1 MTIVYIVLAILTIY
15 LYISKKYISFLLC
28 YVALMSNI
36 FMLDT
41 IGSSIRGSDLCF
53 FMNIVLLPFALSRR
67 IASKMNDKKIIF
79 PLNLLLLYIIFEFII
94 TTTSG
99 ADTVGYALKVAR
111 IPLMFLAYYPFSTI
125 PLDKYKKFI
134 RIMFVITIIQGVLFL
149 LQFVGIK
156 LLAGR
161 FSEGDS
167 AYTFALNIPTFIYFY
182 LFYSLEAEYVKKYK
196 YIILVSFIAIL
207 LLTFVRAIIIS
218 TMLCLIVYIVMQR
231 GIKRSLFLIIAI
243 LVITPIAFR
252 VMEKKTQTH
261 DYSHSTTEEIKL
273 LFTGIDNIR
282 NLGNSSGTSI
292 FRIAMLIERFDYLIK
307 NPEHL
312 LFGVG
317 TIHEDS
323 PKCYNRF
330 FFELGTKNEERHYGK
345 CMIESGDITWVPIT
359 LRYGLIGIAIHMAVL
374 ILIAKMAYNRKDLLK
389 ILFPLILLYF
399 IKSFDGPLFE
409 RPIAY
414 LEISLYLSLFA
425 RCYTEKR
432 IIK

>member
-1 MTIVYIVLAILTIY
+1 MTFIYITLTIISIY
-15 LYISKKYISFLLC
+15 LYVSKRYLSFLLC
-28 YVALMSNI
+28 YTALMTDL
-36 FMLDT
+36 FMLNT
-41 IGSSIRGSDLCF
+41 LSSSIRGSDLCLAITF
-53 FMNIVLLPFALSRR
+53 TILPFALMRR
-67 IASKMNDKKIIF
+67 NKNRVTDRKINNIVRLF
-79 PLNLLLLYIIFEFII
+79 VFFIIFELLWTII
-94 TTTSG
+94 DQSET
-99 ADTVGYALKVAR
+99 AGYAIKVIR
-111 IPLMFLAYYPFSTI
+111 VSILLLSYYPFSTI
-125 PLDKYKKFI
+125 PLDTYKRYIK
-134 RIMFVITIIQGVLFL
+134 IMLYITLIQAVLFL